1 MAEALD
7 GLTNN
12 ENKRSSFYMRAI
24 FWVFPS
30 ILSIGE
36 KGKMIRKTKLELGSV
51 ATKVWKDAK
60 IVGTD
65 GNNILSVMRKFGGIL
80 LLGLILNILPSP
92 SRR

>member
-1 MAEALD
+1 
-7 GLTNN
+7 
-12 ENKRSSFYMRAI
+12 
-24 FWVFPS
+24 
-30 ILSIGE
+30 
-36 KGKMIRKTKLELGSV
+36 MIRKTKLELGSV